1 MLCCAVGVA
10 AVATGAIGW
19 RRFRRFLHER
29 LAAQSFI
36 AARAVIVVALMAS
49 GLVAE
54 HFLRHATHA
63 EADEMTLF
71 DDPGALPLCR
81 GKAPVDRITD
91 LASIRE

>member
-1 MLCCAVGVA
+1 MFCCAVGVA

-29 LAAQSFI
+29 LAAQSLI
-36 AARAVIVVALMAS
+36 AATTVAVTAT